1 MESHLTYSKPK
12 RITEEI
18 YLLAPNLYLLV
29 DTSTKAYY
37 GSANLRRFG
46 STPRNSPRPF
56 WVISDTGSARLV
68 YSYSFGRE
76 DIGFSFRT
84 DMHHG
89 KEHID
94 IVTYLKGEPGAT
106 LEHLRLDPEGKE
118 LKLIRDKKI

>member
-46 STPRNSPRPF
+46 STPRKSPRPF

-68 YSYSFGRE
+68 YSYSFETEGV
-76 DIGFSFRT
+76 GHTFRT
-84 DMHHG
+84 DMHH
-89 KEHID
+89 KQEHID
-94 IVTYLKGEPGAT
+94 ITIHLVGEPGAT
-106 LEHLRLDPEGKE
+106 LYRLRLKPSGKE
-118 LKLIRDKKI
+118 LKLIEIEKI